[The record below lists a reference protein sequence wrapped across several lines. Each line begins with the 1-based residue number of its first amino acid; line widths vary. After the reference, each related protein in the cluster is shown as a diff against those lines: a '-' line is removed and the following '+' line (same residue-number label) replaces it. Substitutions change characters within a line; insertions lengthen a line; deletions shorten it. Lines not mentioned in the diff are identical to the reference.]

1 MTKRLVALRGK
12 GQVGKTTSLHNLN
25 RLLLSEPNAKTV
37 KFTKYGYKLDF
48 SQLLLI
54 TPANVSA
61 LSVGVMLLPTWR
73 ASSQNLS
80 PTGATLSYALRE
92 QRGEIEEVLA
102 SYANRGQLIEVPKVG
117 CHRDYFDAS
126 NLAAAH
132 QLAAYVYGAMVP

>member
-25 RLLLSEPNAKTV
+25 RLLLSEPHAKTV

-48 SQLLLI
+48 ATI
-54 TPANVSA
+54 IDYAGKRVGIVSRGDVA
-61 LSVGVMLLPTWR
+61 ADLAGFIEDLESDRCHVIVCAARTK
-73 ASSQNLS
+73 
-80 PTGATLSYALRE
+80 
-92 QRGEIEEVLA
+92 GEIEEVLA
-102 SYANRGQLIEVPKVG
+102 SYARRYKLIEVPKVG
-117 CHRDYFDAS
+117 CHKDYFDAS

>member
-48 SQLLLI
+48 STI
-54 TPANVSA
+54 IDYAGKRVGIVSRGDVA
-61 LSVGVMLLPTWR
+61 ADL
-73 ASSQNLS
+73 ASFIAELESDRCHVIVCAAR
-80 PTGATLSYALRE
+80 TK
-92 QRGEIEEVLA
+92 GEIEEVLA
-102 SYANRGQLIEVPKVG
+102 SYATRGQLIEVPKVG